1 MKLNSSIR
9 LKRFHSVGRADNQR
23 TSRLTGA
30 MTRSSD
36 PGGVPHSS
44 GRNRFATKKT
54 LTLILV
60 VVGFLLVAV
69 MVPW

>member
-1 MKLNSSIR
+1 LLSDAEPCGTPLRSS
-9 LKRFHSVGRADNQR
+9 LVFKEHG
-23 TSRLTGA
+23 